1 VFLFFSLDDKL
12 FSFWHLQADAYPY
25 SHVKGIFR
33 FETGIK
39 VNEFRDLR
47 ANPRCLI
54 ESQVLS
60 FRVKWSRM
68 LGTGV
73 LGSTSQRRVNVTT
86 GTPPPFI
93 VRTATPSSVNAVQA
107 PPVNPS
113 IAVTNSAL
121 GINFDPYDHTPLPSR
136 IISTGAAANF
146 PSISNLV
153 GDVFNAPVY
162 VPSTQ
167 VDSAQVIPHRN
178 TPVTGFPGRAALG
191 GAYVARWIWSR
202 EWASGG
208 LSSGA
213 ISATGRG
220 LGVFE
225 DEMRRLLQ
233 KRWVAT
239 GGVPLR
245 THVGSVPAGLA
256 ASTSTMSGSGAHLLG
271 GAGGGSTLT
280 VGSGPGGGGP
290 SSGANSGASTPFG
303 SRTGV
308 GATLI
313 EVDEEDLDRGPTSPT
328 NNENAPFDIMGLP
341 LPGLQHDP
349 PIVGVHS
356 PQGFE
361 PAVGST
367 SSPLYDTLTRRIR
380 TQTGS
385 TVDTLSSS
393 TSSLHGCGA
402 STAYTTPDVSSLS
415 MSISGLG
422 ISLSPGT
429 ASGIALSEQT
439 ATGSGIF
446 TGPIIGSNSGATVN
460 PTPLTPVVALPTSDG
475 EAQIGWA
482 KVAEPDSDAFLTYA
496 SIVPEY
502 CRLEGLLVKGL
513 V

>member
-1 VFLFFSLDDKL
+1 M
-12 FSFWHLQADAYPY
+12 
-25 SHVKGIFR
+25 
-33 FETGIK
+33 
-39 VNEFRDLR
+39 N
-47 ANPRCLI
+47 
-54 ESQVLS
+54 
-60 FRVKWSRM
+60 
-68 LGTGV
+68 
-73 LGSTSQRRVNVTT
+73 
-86 GTPPPFI
+86 
-93 VRTATPSSVNAVQA
+93 PSST
-107 PPVNPS
+107 
-113 IAVTNSAL
+113 AVTNSAL

-202 EWASGG
+202 EWASGS

-213 ISATGRG
+213 VGATGRG

-245 THVGSVPAGLA
+245 THVGPVPAGLA
-256 ASTSTMSGSGAHLLG
+256 ASTSAMSGGGTHLLG
-271 GAGGGSTLT
+271 AAVGA
-280 VGSGPGGGGP
+280 GSGPGGGGP
-290 SSGANSGASTPFG
+290 SSGANSGTSTPFG
-303 SRTGV
+303 SRSGV
-308 GATLI
+308 GVALI
-313 EVDEEDLDRGPTSPT
+313 EVDEENLDRGPTSPT
-328 NNENAPFDIMGLP
+328 NNDNIPFDIMGA
-341 LPGLQHDP
+341 PGLQHDP
-349 PIVGVHS
+349 TIVGVHS

-385 TVDTLSSS
+385 TIDTLSSS
-393 TSSLHGCGA
+393 TSSLHGGV

-415 MSISGLG
+415 MSMSGLG

-429 ASGIALSEQT
+429 GSGIALNEQT
-439 ATGSGIF
+439 TPGGGIF
-446 TGPIIGSNSGATVN
+446 TGPIVGSSSGASSSATVN

-482 KVAEPDSDAFLTYA
+482 KVAEPDSDAFLAYA

>member
-1 VFLFFSLDDKL
+1 
-12 FSFWHLQADAYPY
+12 
-25 SHVKGIFR
+25 
-33 FETGIK
+33 
-39 VNEFRDLR
+39 
-47 ANPRCLI
+47 
-54 ESQVLS
+54 
-60 FRVKWSRM
+60 M

-93 VRTATPSSVNAVQA
+93 VRTATPLSSVNAAQA

-113 IAVTNSAL
+113 TAAANSAL

-202 EWASGG
+202 EWASGS

-213 ISATGRG
+213 VGATGRG

-245 THVGSVPAGLA
+245 THVGPVPAGLA
-256 ASTSTMSGSGAHLLG
+256 TSTSTMSGGGTHILGAAVG
-271 GAGGGSTLT
+271 GATLT

-290 SSGANSGASTPFG
+290 SSGANSGTSTPFG
-303 SRTGV
+303 SRSGV
-308 GATLI
+308 GVALI

-328 NNENAPFDIMGLP
+328 SNDNIPFDIMGT
-341 LPGLQHDP
+341 GLQHDP
-349 PIVGVHS
+349 TVIGVHS

-367 SSPLYDTLTRRIR
+367 LSPLYDTLTRRIR

-385 TVDTLSSS
+385 TIDTLSSS
-393 TSSLHGCGA
+393 TSSLHACGA

-415 MSISGLG
+415 MSMSGLG

-429 ASGIALSEQT
+429 GSGITLNEQT
-439 ATGSGIF
+439 TPGGGIF
-446 TGPIIGSNSGATVN
+446 TGPIIGSNSVAGAGSSATVN

>member
-1 VFLFFSLDDKL
+1 M
-12 FSFWHLQADAYPY
+12 
-25 SHVKGIFR
+25 KGIFR

-93 VRTATPSSVNAVQA
+93 VRTATPLSSVNAAQA

-113 IAVTNSAL
+113 TAAANSAL

-202 EWASGG
+202 EWASGS

-213 ISATGRG
+213 VGATGRG

-245 THVGSVPAGLA
+245 THVGPVPAGLA
-256 ASTSTMSGSGAHLLG
+256 TSTSTMSGGGTHILGAAIG
-271 GAGGGSTLT
+271 GATLT

-290 SSGANSGASTPFG
+290 SSGANSGTSTPFG
-303 SRTGV
+303 SRSGV
-308 GATLI
+308 GVALI

-328 NNENAPFDIMGLP
+328 SNDNIPFDIMGT
-341 LPGLQHDP
+341 GLQHDP
-349 PIVGVHS
+349 TVIGVHS

-367 SSPLYDTLTRRIR
+367 LSPLYDTLTRRIR

-385 TVDTLSSS
+385 TIDTLSSS
-393 TSSLHGCGA
+393 TSSLHACGA

-415 MSISGLG
+415 MSMSGLG

-429 ASGIALSEQT
+429 GSGITLNEQT
-439 ATGSGIF
+439 TPGGGIF
-446 TGPIIGSNSGATVN
+446 TGPIIGSNSVAGAGSSATVN

>member
-1 VFLFFSLDDKL
+1 
-12 FSFWHLQADAYPY
+12 
-25 SHVKGIFR
+25 
-33 FETGIK
+33 
-39 VNEFRDLR
+39 
-47 ANPRCLI
+47 
-54 ESQVLS
+54 
-60 FRVKWSRM
+60 M

-93 VRTATPSSVNAVQA
+93 VRTATPLSSVNAAQA

-113 IAVTNSAL
+113 TAAANSAL

-202 EWASGG
+202 EWASGS

-213 ISATGRG
+213 VGATGRG

-245 THVGSVPAGLA
+245 THVGPVPAGLA
-256 ASTSTMSGSGAHLLG
+256 TSTSTMSGGGTHILGAAVG
-271 GAGGGSTLT
+271 GATLT

-290 SSGANSGASTPFG
+290 SSGANSGTSTPFG
-303 SRTGV
+303 SRSGV
-308 GATLI
+308 GVALI

-328 NNENAPFDIMGLP
+328 SNDNIPFDIMGT
-341 LPGLQHDP
+341 GLQHDP
-349 PIVGVHS
+349 TVIGVHS

-367 SSPLYDTLTRRIR
+367 LSPLYDTLTRRIR

-385 TVDTLSSS
+385 TIDTLSSS
-393 TSSLHGCGA
+393 TSSLHACGA

-415 MSISGLG
+415 MSMSGLG
-422 ISLSPGT
+422 ISLSPGMG
-429 ASGIALSEQT
+429 SGITLNEQT
-439 ATGSGIF
+439 TPGGGIF
-446 TGPIIGSNSGATVN
+446 TGPIIGSNSVAGAGSSATVN

>member
-1 VFLFFSLDDKL
+1 
-12 FSFWHLQADAYPY
+12 
-25 SHVKGIFR
+25 VKGIFR

-86 GTPPPFI
+86 STPPPFI
-93 VRTATPSSVNAVQA
+93 VRTATPLSSVNAAQA

-113 IAVTNSAL
+113 TAATNSAL

-153 GDVFNAPVY
+153 GDVFNAPVF

-202 EWASGG
+202 ESASDN
-208 LSSGA
+208 LSSGTVG
-213 ISATGRG
+213 ATGRG

-245 THVGSVPAGLA
+245 THVGPVPAGLA
-256 ASTSTMSGSGAHLLG
+256 ASTSTMSGGGISGV
-271 GAGGGSTLT
+271 TLT
-280 VGSGPGGGGP
+280 VSSGLGGGGP
-290 SSGANSGASTPFG
+290 NSGASTPFG
-303 SRTGV
+303 SRSGV
-308 GATLI
+308 GVALI

-328 NNENAPFDIMGLP
+328 NNDDIPFDIMGTL
-341 LPGLQHDP
+341 GLQHDP
-349 PIVGVHS
+349 TVIGVHS

-361 PAVGST
+361 PAVSSA
-367 SSPLYDTLTRRIR
+367 SSPLYDTLTRRMR

-385 TVDTLSSS
+385 TIDTLSSS
-393 TSSLHGCGA
+393 TSSLHAYGA
-402 STAYTTPDVSSLS
+402 STVYTTPDISSLS
-415 MSISGLG
+415 MSMSGLG

-429 ASGIALSEQT
+429 
-439 ATGSGIF
+439 GSGITLNEKTTPGGGMF
-446 TGPIIGSNSGATVN
+446 TGPIIGSNSVAGAGSSAPVN

-475 EAQIGWA
+475 ETQIGWA

>member
-1 VFLFFSLDDKL
+1 
-12 FSFWHLQADAYPY
+12 
-25 SHVKGIFR
+25 
-33 FETGIK
+33 
-39 VNEFRDLR
+39 
-47 ANPRCLI
+47 
-54 ESQVLS
+54 
-60 FRVKWSRM
+60 M

-93 VRTATPSSVNAVQA
+93 VRTATPLSSVNAAQA

-113 IAVTNSAL
+113 TAAANSAL

-202 EWASGG
+202 EWASGS

-213 ISATGRG
+213 VGATGRG

-245 THVGSVPAGLA
+245 THVGPVPAGLA
-256 ASTSTMSGSGAHLLG
+256 TSTSTMSGGGTHILGAAIG
-271 GAGGGSTLT
+271 GATLT

-290 SSGANSGASTPFG
+290 SSGANSGTSTPFG
-303 SRTGV
+303 SRSGV
-308 GATLI
+308 GVALI

-328 NNENAPFDIMGLP
+328 SNDNIPFDIMGT
-341 LPGLQHDP
+341 GLQHDP
-349 PIVGVHS
+349 TVIGVHS

-367 SSPLYDTLTRRIR
+367 LSPLYDTLTRRIR

-385 TVDTLSSS
+385 TIDTLSSS
-393 TSSLHGCGA
+393 TSSLHACGA

-415 MSISGLG
+415 MSMSGLG

-429 ASGIALSEQT
+429 GSGITLNEQT
-439 ATGSGIF
+439 TPGGGIF
-446 TGPIIGSNSGATVN
+446 TGPIIGSNSVAGAGSSATVN